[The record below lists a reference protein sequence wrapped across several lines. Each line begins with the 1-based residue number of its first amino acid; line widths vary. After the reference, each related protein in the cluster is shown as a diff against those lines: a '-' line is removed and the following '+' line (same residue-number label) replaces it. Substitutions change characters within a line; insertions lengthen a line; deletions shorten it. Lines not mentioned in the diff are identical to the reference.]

1 MKGLILLIG
10 ESFREGGQYS
20 RLRDTE
26 IGKNTQFIAT
36 ESHVNFI
43 KKLNEFGIETNVI
56 INTYETK
63 YENELKSW
71 YNKNIIKI
79 LINDE
84 LIGIKNLVNNA
95 LKSIETNNYDF
106 IIVIRIDLF
115 LKEQFVT
122 NIINKINC
130 NKILFPFITWT
141 KDCEYNNCPR
151 VADTILFIPKKYFYL
166 TREEKQIYLSHD
178 AWYLNKIN
186 YGLSSSDM
194 DVMIYT
200 FHDSDSSKDF
210 NPLYYMVS
218 RSETNNWFSDPNVI
232 FDPNIDINK
241 YKNQQNQ
248 QKQIVDVSLNKTIH
262 NQLINKEPINDK
274 PIIKQPINRQTI
286 NKQLTGK
293 RHNSNIIMPNI
304 FINLNK
310 SDVIEDLKIPNSLIQ
325 TNKNKQLMFLIRTY
339 LI

>member
-1 MKGLILLIG
+1 
-10 ESFREGGQYS
+10 
-20 RLRDTE
+20 
-26 IGKNTQFIAT
+26 
-36 ESHVNFI
+36 
-43 KKLNEFGIETNVI
+43 
-56 INTYETK
+56 
-63 YENELKSW
+63 
-71 YNKNIIKI
+71 
-79 LINDE
+79 
-84 LIGIKNLVNNA
+84 
-95 LKSIETNNYDF
+95 
-106 IIVIRIDLF
+106 
-115 LKEQFVT
+115 
-122 NIINKINC
+122 
-130 NKILFPFITWT
+130 
-141 KDCEYNNCPR
+141 
-151 VADTILFIPKKYFYL
+151 
-166 TREEKQIYLSHD
+166 
-178 AWYLNKIN
+178 
-186 YGLSSSDM
+186 
-194 DVMIYT
+194 
-200 FHDSDSSKDF
+200 
-210 NPLYYMVS
+210 MVS